1 MFRLFDALIRQVCLA
16 PARIVGVVCC
26 ARVFRVPGRG
36 VSNGTARHS
45 AVPMACNGQG
55 DTPFLRNLWI
65 HGCVCVR
72 VCLFVF
78 VCVYVCVGV
87 NVYMCVCR

>member
-36 VSNGTARHS
+36 VSNGTACHS

-65 HGCVCVR
+65 HGCGCGWLGGWMWMR
-72 VCLFVF
+72 VF
-78 VCVYVCVGV
+78 VCVC
-87 NVYMCVCR
+87 MCV